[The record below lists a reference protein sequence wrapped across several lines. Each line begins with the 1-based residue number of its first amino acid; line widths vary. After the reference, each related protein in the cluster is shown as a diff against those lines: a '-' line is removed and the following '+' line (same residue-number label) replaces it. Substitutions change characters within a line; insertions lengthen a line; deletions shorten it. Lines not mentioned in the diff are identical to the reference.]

1 MSDYFTEVSSDTFL
15 ILFKSKVDDDKFFK
29 YVEKNFKKWGM
40 VNIDYDKKEKTI
52 IGKSPAL
59 ALSFWSKFPV
69 KLSTVGLRSI
79 IISKGD
85 EKNSFLINVNTNEVF
100 GNSHTIRFPTFF
112 SKEINTKFAR
122 VIDHKLTNK
131 ESENSDTEDNINRK
145 KVTKNKKL
153 TAEEKIANVKKKSPS
168 KMIWWIS
175 GVVGFV
181 VLLMV
186 LGSGGNNSSNLSV
199 NDEQKIRQYI
209 QQRAEMKRNCDGMW
223 SLRGIGGKSSSEII
237 AMCKPLGYDVKS
249 KTWRY
254 EPESVKKVLRK
265 YGIYD

>member
-1 MSDYFTEVSSDTFL
+1 MSNYFTEVSSDTFL
-15 ILFKSKVDDDKFFK
+15 ISFKSKVDDDKFFK

-52 IGKSPAL
+52 IGKSPAMSV
-59 ALSFWSKFPV
+59 SFWSKFPV
-69 KLSTVGLRSI
+69 KLSTVGLKSI

-122 VIDHKLTNK
+122 VIDHKRTDK

-168 KMIWWIS
+168 KLVWWIS
-175 GVVGFV
+175 GAVAFV

-186 LGSGGNNSSNLSV
+186 MGSGGSGGVVCKLGYANSSYCNYDCTKGDRYLWVPSRHP
-199 NDEQKIRQYI
+199 NPSAY
-209 QQRAEMKRNCDGMW
+209 
-223 SLRGIGGKSSSEII
+223 KSYSNNG
-237 AMCKPLGYDVKS
+237 CPGWPPYFTVKEFDAAA
-249 KTWRY
+249 K
-254 EPESVKKVLRK
+254 
-265 YGIYD
+265 

>member
-1 MSDYFTEVSSDTFL
+1 MSDYFTEVNRNTFS
-15 ILFKSKVDDDKFFK
+15 ILFKSKVVDDNFFK

-40 VNIDYDKKEKTI
+40 VNVDYDKKEKTI

-59 ALSFWSKFPV
+59 ALSFWDKFPV
-69 KLSTVGLRSI
+69 KLNTVGLRSI

-186 LGSGGNNSSNLSV
+186 LGSGGSGGVSCQLLGDNGRNSCEYRCYKS
-199 NDEQKIRQYI
+199 
-209 QQRAEMKRNCDGMW
+209 
-223 SLRGIGGKSSSEII
+223 GKSKLFYSWKNGPTDFCHSFPHYYSNDGR
-237 AMCKPLGYDVKS
+237 KPFPDNDIFK
-249 KTWRY
+249 
-254 EPESVKKVLRK
+254 
-265 YGIYD
+265 D

>member
-1 MSDYFTEVSSDTFL
+1 MEKKFSASFNKKGKDLYNIVLETILNLDLKLVSE
-15 ILFKSKVDDDKFFK
+15 DDKNLTIDAKTRMNWQNFGLNLNFSINGSK
-29 YVEKNFKKWGM
+29 IKLISSTFQVTDYGESEKISKKIF
-40 VNIDYDKKEKTI
+40 NEIKKLSLSKKKNKPIKKEKI
-52 IGKSPAL
+52 EQ
-59 ALSFWSKFPV
+59 
-69 KLSTVGLRSI
+69 SI
-79 IISKGD
+79 QK
-85 EKNSFLINVNTNEVF
+85 T
-100 GNSHTIRFPTFF
+100 
-112 SKEINTKFAR
+112 
-122 VIDHKLTNK
+122 
-131 ESENSDTEDNINRK
+131 
-145 KVTKNKKL
+145 
-153 TAEEKIANVKKKSPS
+153 KKSSQS

-186 LGSGGNNSSNLSV
+186 VGSGGNNSSNLSV

-254 EPESVKKVLRK
+254 EPESVKKVLRE